1 LKDLTGL
8 TLVEPTTFVYGAQS
22 DNFYVY
28 AGPPSSGPGV
38 LSPTFSDTAG
48 DQLKVL
54 GWAIGDKTQGLGEI
68 SYFFDGLLLGSPICP
83 AETGLSRR
91 FK

>member
-1 LKDLTGL
+1 
-8 TLVEPTTFVYGAQS
+8 LVEPTTFVYGAQS

-38 LSPTFSDTAG
+38 LSQTFSDTAG
-48 DQLKVL
+48 EQLKVL